1 MQKLAYELFFSHST
15 QEDLAKNEIK
25 DSLRNHCFG
34 IAQDLKLRCMDWG
47 FSLAAV
53 QENVY
58 MRHSKADEAVPL
70 ITAEMTSKLLPN
82 CQFEIREND
91 VHFSP
96 EGLDDFIR
104 TVMAEKYE
112 K

>member
-1 MQKLAYELFFSHST
+1 MKKLAYELFFANSAK
-15 QEDLAKNEIK
+15 EDLAKNEVK

-34 IAQDLKLRCMDWG
+34 IAQDLKLRCVDWG
-47 FSLAAV
+47 FTLEQV

-82 CQFEIREND
+82 CQFEIRENE

-96 EGLDDFIR
+96 EGLDDFIS
-104 TVMAEKYE
+104 TVMAGQYE